1 MNLGKKSN
9 QQNVDNMEVLTER
22 VATFQPGYD
31 PAETRLSIPNQKQ
44 VKARGDEVLIVVT
57 EAESACSN
65 TISARTDVF
74 NALDP
79 LVTRV
84 LNALRISDVSEQTI
98 EQGASI
104 VREFRNRRAT
114 AITPAGN
121 GDGGTQNGEPSKT
134 NKMHSGSFNTKTEN
148 FRRLIVLLS
157 TIAAYKPNEP
167 DLAIDSLNAKLAS
180 LILVN
185 STVKTAD
192 AKANAARAERDA
204 VLYAAK
210 TGLVDIAMDSKLYV
224 KSAYGVK
231 SSQYNSVSGI
241 NFTRRR

>member
-1 MNLGKKSN
+1 M
-9 QQNVDNMEVLTER
+9 
-22 VATFQPGYD
+22 
-31 PAETRLSIPNQKQ
+31 
-44 VKARGDEVLIVVT
+44 
-57 EAESACSN
+57 
-65 TISARTDVF
+65 
-74 NALDP
+74 
-79 LVTRV
+79 
-84 LNALRISDVSEQTI
+84 
-98 EQGASI
+98 
-104 VREFRNRRAT
+104 
-114 AITPAGN
+114 
-121 GDGGTQNGEPSKT
+121 
-134 NKMHSGSFNTKTEN
+134 
-148 FRRLIVLLS
+148 LLS

-167 DLAIDSLNAKLAS
+167 DLAIDSLNTKLAS